1 MGKSVYYYDL
11 YKSHTT
17 ALKKPTS
24 ITDFLLVLENQTLPF
39 YTNILFITVWRKS
52 FNMTYLDF

>member
-1 MGKSVYYYDL
+1 MGKYYYYYDL
-11 YKSHTT
+11 YKSYTT

-39 YTNILFITVWRKS
+39 HTNILFITVWRKS
-52 FNMTYLDF
+52 FKITYFDF